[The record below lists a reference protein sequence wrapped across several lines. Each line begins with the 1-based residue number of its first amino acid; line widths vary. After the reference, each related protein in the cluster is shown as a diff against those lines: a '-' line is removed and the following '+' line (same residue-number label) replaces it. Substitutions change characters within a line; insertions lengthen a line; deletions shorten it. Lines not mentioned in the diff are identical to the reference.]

1 MTKIATF
8 NKENLKAFRADF
20 AKAIEKLEAEYG
32 VAVSLG
38 NISFNDNSFTS
49 KVTVMVDN
57 GTVPSDVNPKWVVH
71 FNRNAKFG
79 FGLEQSDLGREF
91 TNGREKLKLVGSRG
105 ANLPLV
111 AQVVGTNKFKAVS
124 VELFKAGCK

>member
-1 MTKIATF
+1 MTKIAAF

-20 AKAIEKLEAEYG
+20 ASAVKKLEAQYG
-32 VAVSLG
+32 VNISLG

-49 KVTVMVDN
+49 KVTVMIDN

-79 FGLEQSDLGREF
+79 FGLEQTDLGREF
-91 TNGREKLKLVGSRG
+91 MSGREKLKLVGSRG
-105 ANLPLV
+105 AKLPLV
-111 AQVVGTNKFKAVS
+111 AQVVGTNKFKAIS
-124 VELFKAGCK
+124 VELFKASCK

>member
-8 NKENLKAFRADF
+8 NKENLKNLRADF
-20 AKAIEKLEAEYG
+20 ASAVKDLEAQYG
-32 VAVSLG
+32 ITIGLG
-38 NISFNDNSFTS
+38 HISFNDNSFTS
-49 KVTVMVDN
+49 KLTVMVNN

-91 TNGREKLKLVGSRG
+91 MNGREKLKLVGSRG
-105 ANLPLV
+105 AHLPLV